1 MRATHSSVG
10 VYRNAWYSVGSHR
23 VPFTERDGAAE
34 RSSTILSDIHCSP
47 FNCIG
52 FLLLYMSWQ
61 TKWYCCSAVFLCS
74 NRSKSKPMSAE
85 ILSQFTDT
93 RQQVTYVLGNQ
104 QSVRVNCESVSS

>member
-23 VPFTERDGAAE
+23 VPFTERGGAAE

-52 FLLLYMSWQ
+52 FLLFYTCLGKQSG
-61 TKWYCCSAVFLCS
+61 TAAVLLFLCS
-74 NRSKSKPMSAE
+74 NRLNSKPMSTE
-85 ILSQFTDT
+85 ILSQFTET
-93 RQQVTYVLGNQ
+93 QNR
-104 QSVRVNCESVSS
+104 